1 MIFWFISAVAL
12 AAAYLLGSIPT
23 AYLAGR
29 LFKGIDIREHGSK
42 SVGATNALRVLG
54 KGPGSL
60 VFAVDVLKGIA
71 AIIFT
76 RWLFMYVYGSISVTP
91 PAMFDLATAM
101 PWVVSLAAFAVL
113 FGHARSIWLNFTG
126 GKSIATGFGVLLAL
140 TWPVALG
147 GLAAFALAVAIFR
160 IVSLG
165 SIAAALT
172 SIVLICAIEQPL
184 PFRLFVII
192 GGIYVIVRNRAN
204 IQRLFAGTEP
214 RLGQSS
220 RN

>member
-1 MIFWFISAVAL
+1 MTFWFISAAAL
-12 AAAYLLGSIPT
+12 AVAYLLGSTPT
-23 AYLAGR
+23 AYLAGK
-29 LFKGIDIREHGSK
+29 LFKGIDIREHGSR

-54 KGPGSL
+54 KGPGLL
-60 VFAVDVLKGIA
+60 VFAIDVLKGVA
-71 AIIFT
+71 AIFFT
-76 RWLFMYVYGSISVTP
+76 RWLFMFVYGSLSIAS
-91 PAMFDLATAM
+91 PAGFDLATAM

-140 TWPVALG
+140 SWPVAVG

-165 SIAAALT
+165 SIMAALT
-172 SIVLICAIEQPL
+172 SIALICAMEQPL
-184 PFRLFVII
+184 PFRLFVIA
-192 GGIYVIVRNRAN
+192 GGIYVIVRHRAN
-204 IQRLFAGTEP
+204 IQRLLAGTEP